1 MGSKWVLNLIVA
13 SLLAFSIYMGF
24 GMILPL
30 LPLYVKELD
39 GGGLAVG
46 VLMASFMFTRAFL
59 ATPFGRLSDRVG
71 RKKVIV
77 SGMFLYAFLA
87 FLFTVPDQW
96 WGLLIVR
103 VLQGTASAMVWP
115 AGEALIVDSAPPERR
130 GRAISIY
137 MLFTNAGIV
146 AGPLLGGAV
155 LYYTQEVLGLGLLG
169 SYRVP
174 FYFTSAISLAGA
186 FLGLFLLR
194 NVLSSV
200 DVKGRRT
207 EERKAMASMK
217 GRLRRSLDILYVNSF
232 VEGFSFSMVGVV
244 MVFFMTAQFGLLARD
259 FSILVGA
266 AQGLAMGVIVLTG
279 ILADRYGRKPVMVA
293 GSLFSSLSTLALSS
307 TPLLPWGKGIALV
320 TYTLRE
326 MGIQSA
332 APAMRALQADL
343 VPEAVRGRLIG
354 TLHQFNNLGAVIGP
368 VLGGLMWD
376 MFEGKVFILA
386 DTELPADVLP
396 FLLSAVLLALAAIMV
411 FAFVHEPK
419 RPEISGENR

>member
-1 MGSKWVLNLIVA
+1 MGSKWVINLIVA

-30 LPLYVKELD
+30 LPLYVKELN

-46 VLMASFMFTRAFL
+46 ALMASFMLTRAFL

-96 WGLLIVR
+96 WGLFIVR

-115 AGEALIVDSAPPERR
+115 AGEALVVDSAPEVKR

-137 MLFTNAGIV
+137 MIFTNAGVV

-155 LYYTQEVLGLGLLG
+155 LYYTQEVHHMDLLA

-174 FYFTSAISLAGA
+174 FYFTSAISLVGA
-186 FLGLFLLR
+186 FLGFFLLK
-194 NVLSSV
+194 NVLPHGST
-200 DVKGRRT
+200 K
-207 EERKAMASMK
+207 ERKTDEQAAMATIK
-217 GRLRRSLDILYVNSF
+217 GKLRRSLNFLYANSF
-232 VEGFSFSMVGVV
+232 IEGFSFSMVGVV
-244 MVFFMTAQFGLLARD
+244 MVFFMTVHFGLLARD

-266 AQGLAMGVIVLTG
+266 AQALALGMIVLTG
-279 ILADRYGRKPVMVA
+279 MLADRIGRKPIMIA
-293 GSLFSSLSTLALSS
+293 GGLFSSLFTLVLST
-307 TPLLPWGKGIALV
+307 TPMLVWGKVIALGS
-320 TYTLRE
+320 YTLRE
-326 MGIQSA
+326 LGIQSA

-343 VPEAVRGRLIG
+343 VPEKVRGRLIG
-354 TLHQFNNLGAVIGP
+354 TLHQFNNLGAVVGP
-368 VLGGLMWD
+368 VLGGFLWD
-376 MFEGKVFILA
+376 LLDGKVLFFANI
-386 DTELPADVLP
+386 EIPADVLP
-396 FLLSAVLLALAAIMV
+396 FILSAVLLALSAVMV
-411 FAFVHEPK
+411 FVFVHEPLRRK
-419 RPEISGENR
+419 DLRENP